1 MGVFSR
7 FTDIVNAN
15 INSALDR
22 AENPEKI
29 VRLIVTEMEETL
41 VEIRAN
47 TAGYLADKKTFER
60 KLARLQKQS
69 VHWQEKAELALS
81 KDREDLA
88 RAALVE
94 KQNADAEVVQVKQ
107 DIAKIDEIL
116 LTLQEDSARLNEKM
130 TEAKAK
136 QNTISMRENCAVTR
150 LKVRQQAHRHDIDDA
165 IARFDSYERKIDDLE
180 AQVEAYDTTNVTL
193 LSAEFRKMETQSKV
207 DDELEALKKKV
218 ANG

>member
-22 AENPEKI
+22 AEDPEKI

-60 KLARLQKQS
+60 KLNKLQQQS
-69 VHWQEKAELALS
+69 AHWQGKAELALN

-88 RAALVE
+88 RAALTE
-94 KQNADAEVVQVKQ
+94 KQKADEQMTQVES
-107 DIAKIDEIL
+107 DIAKLDEIL
-116 LTLQEDSARLNEKM
+116 TALQEDSARLNEKM
-130 TEAKAK
+130 ADAKAK
-136 QNTISMRENCAVTR
+136 QNAMTMRQNCAVTR
-150 LKVRQQAHRHDIDDA
+150 LKVREQAHRSDIDDA
-165 IARFDSYERKIDDLE
+165 IARFDSFESKIDDLE

-193 LSAEFRKMETQSKV
+193 LSAEFRKLETNNKV

>member
-22 AENPEKI
+22 AEDPEKI

-60 KLARLQKQS
+60 KLNKLQQQS
-69 VHWQEKAELALS
+69 AHWQGKAELALS

-88 RAALVE
+88 RAALTE
-94 KQNADAEVVQVKQ
+94 KQKADEQVAQ
-107 DIAKIDEIL
+107 IEADIAKLDEIL
-116 LTLQEDSARLNEKM
+116 AALQEDSARLNEKM
-130 TEAKAK
+130 ADAKAK
-136 QNTISMRENCAVTR
+136 QNAMTMRQNCAVTR
-150 LKVRQQAHRHDIDDA
+150 LKVREQAHRSDIDDA
-165 IARFDSYERKIDDLE
+165 IARFDSFESKIDDLE

-193 LSAEFRKMETQSKV
+193 LSAEFRKLETDNKV

>member
-22 AENPEKI
+22 AEDPEKI

-47 TAGYLADKKTFER
+47 TAGYLADKKSFER
-60 KLARLQKQS
+60 KLDKLQQQS
-69 VHWQEKAELALS
+69 SHWENKAELALS

-88 RAALVE
+88 RAALTE
-94 KQNADAEVVQVKQ
+94 KQKADEQVGQ
-107 DIAKIDEIL
+107 IEADIAKLDEIL
-116 LTLQEDSARLNEKM
+116 AALQEDSARLNEKM
-130 TEAKAK
+130 ADAKAK
-136 QNTISMRENCAVTR
+136 QNAMTMRQNSAVTR
-150 LKVRQQAHRHDIDDA
+150 LKVREQTHRSDIDDA
-165 IARFDSYERKIDDLE
+165 IARFDSYENKIDDLE
-180 AQVEAYDTTNVTL
+180 AQIEAYDTTNVTL
-193 LSAEFRKMETQSKV
+193 LSAQFRELETNNKV
-207 DDELEALKKKV
+207 DDELDALKKKV

>member
-15 INSALDR
+15 INAALDR
-22 AENPEKI
+22 AEDPEKI

-60 KLARLQKQS
+60 KLDKLAEQS
-69 VHWQEKAELALS
+69 KHWQGKAELALS

-94 KQNADAEVVQVKQ
+94 KQKADEQVAQ
-107 DIAKIDEIL
+107 VESDITKLDEIL
-116 LTLQEDSARLNEKM
+116 AALQEDSARLNEKLA
-130 TEAKAK
+130 EAKAK
-136 QNTISMRENCAVTR
+136 QNTIEMRQTSAVTR
-150 LKVRQQAHRHDIDDA
+150 LKVKQQTHRSDIDDA
-165 IARFDSYERKIDDLE
+165 IARFDSYESKIDDLE
-180 AQVEAYDTTNVTL
+180 AQIEAYDTTNVTL
-193 LSAEFRKMETQSKV
+193 LSAEFRKMETDSKV
-207 DDELEALKKKV
+207 DDELNALKKKV